1 MEKLA
6 RMLSIVTLIILIS
19 VPSVLASFSVE
30 GKVDIERHYS
40 LSLAAKQ
47 HFSTLIL
54 TAHLTLSEEH
64 HERGHTFYEKENVA
78 GALIHFYTCN
88 SAGRILKEIGHS
100 VTGHDGTATF
110 SWSAP
115 GNGDYW
121 FIAGYILSTEHG
133 EMMVIS

>member
-6 RMLSIVTLIILIS
+6 RILSIVTLITLIS
-19 VPSVLASFSVE
+19 VPSVLACFSIE
-30 GKVDIERHYS
+30 GKVDIDRQYS

-47 HFSTLIL
+47 RFSTIVL

-64 HERGHTFYEKENVA
+64 HERGRAFYEKENVA

-88 SAGRILKEIGHS
+88 SHGDNRKEIGHS

-110 SWSAP
+110 CWSAS

-121 FIAGYILSTEHG
+121 FIAAYTVKDNEKK
-133 EMMVIS
+133 